1 MRNLPPSIYTYDH
14 YIKCK
19 GAAWKGP
26 ASKAR
31 ARFNKGSEPRKDMEK
46 RRGFSTRLVK
56 DVSRDRDGVKT
67 LPPLIDYSQFAAE
80 TL

>member
-1 MRNLPPSIYTYDH
+1 
-14 YIKCK
+14 
-19 GAAWKGP
+19 
-26 ASKAR
+26 
-31 ARFNKGSEPRKDMEK
+31 MEK